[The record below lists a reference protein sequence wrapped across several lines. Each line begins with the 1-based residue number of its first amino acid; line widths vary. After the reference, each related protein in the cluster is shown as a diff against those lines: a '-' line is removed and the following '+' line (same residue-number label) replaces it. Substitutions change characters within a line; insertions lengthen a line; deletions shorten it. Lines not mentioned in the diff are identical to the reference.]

1 LISPFWDPEI
11 IIRVYISGKS
21 ALLRLLNGP
30 VSIFLRK
37 WRQHTAVILLECF
50 GMTISYC
57 PSLSRIGICVNRFK
71 SMISMVPSMKPT
83 QVRGLN
89 VSSTV
94 FDFYVVIDEIVCMK
108 LSSLGSYLSA
118 SIMLTWVSLS
128 SSLSG
133 ITYIGYS
140 IIEFDILLSCLLL
153 CLLILESLIFNDS
166 SYIYCYWRLM
176 MLTISRM
183 LFFLPPRPLN
193 VWD

>member
-1 LISPFWDPEI
+1 
-11 IIRVYISGKS
+11 
-21 ALLRLLNGP
+21 
-30 VSIFLRK
+30 
-37 WRQHTAVILLECF
+37 
-50 GMTISYC
+50 
-57 PSLSRIGICVNRFK
+57 
-71 SMISMVPSMKPT
+71 MISMVPSMKPT

-118 SIMLTWVSLS
+118 SIILTWVSLS
-128 SSLSG
+128 SSLSR

-140 IIEFDILLSCLLL
+140 IIEFDILLSFLLL
-153 CLLILESLIFNDS
+153 YLLILESLIFNDS

-193 VWD
+193 VWDQILFESIVSRQSFMLNLFPICPVLRNFIDTSFRSN